1 MADIPPVS
9 DPQLAALLEQNKKRR
24 TRAILIFV
32 GVALVLAVGLGG
44 SATYFSAQAK
54 KKRNV
59 AYSKVVKCLF
69 GKPLDAGE
77 APMTRVRSA
86 WRARILVDPKK
97 DPNGPGTLEDQE
109 AAKTQM
115 WPSRCVAQM
124 VAFTDTLKEV
134 GEMKEGEKDL
144 GFYSRELSKQT
155 AGDNW
160 KNVDTYQA
168 AVESFVNEAQKGNFE
183 FVDVPEVQA
192 PDLIEAESLEKAF
205 PKSSALEDTKIDPSA
220 HVVYS
225 DGATRFFVRA
235 GNGKPARFCTTAD
248 GKEIACAVASWLPP
262 EASGNPWVLPAED
275 GAQALLAF
283 GRNGGIADGR
293 SISTGVFRSSDG
305 FVVIPA
311 DAYYVGGGFARAD
324 GSATLVLKDAKDP
337 EGDKF
342 KVARLPPNGTKVEL
356 DSVTLTDWNQHP
368 SGVVVIGTYAA
379 WVTNGNQLRARNLDQ
394 KGDQK
399 NAPEITIATLPGP
412 LNGSYSEP
420 AFAACTTKKGF
431 VLAAR
436 VRADGQERMLVVP
449 ATASGFGKPQVTDDG
464 DLACGDDG
472 ARILTDE
479 AMTTCTDDACNSAKL
494 ERKPGPSEILI
505 DVDGTIVRAS
515 GKAGLLEL
523 EWVKGGKSIAKKVW
537 DAQMKGTVLLG
548 ESKLGQIQLVGR
560 KGYGLVLVDLG
571 GTQHVARV
579 DAAGNIAPVTLKL

>member
-32 GVALVLAVGLGG
+32 SVAVVLAVGLGG

-59 AYSKVVKCLF
+59 AYSHVVKCLF

-86 WRARILVDPKK
+86 WRARILAEPRK

-109 AAKTQM
+109 ASKTQM
-115 WPSRCVAQM
+115 WPNRCVAQM

-168 AVESFVNEAQKGNFE
+168 AVESFVSEAEKGKFE
-183 FVDVPEVQA
+183 FVDVPDVQA
-192 PDLIEAESLEKAF
+192 PDLIEAQPLEGAF
-205 PKSSALEDTKIDPSA
+205 PKSSALEDTRIDHV

-225 DGATRFFVRA
+225 DGASRFFVRA
-235 GNGKPARFCTTAD
+235 GKGKPARFCTTTD
-248 GKEIACAVASWLPP
+248 GKELACAAASWLPP

-275 GAQALLAF
+275 GAQPLLAF
-283 GRNGGIADGR
+283 GRNGGVADGR
-293 SISTGVFRSSDG
+293 SISTGVFRSTDG
-305 FVVIPA
+305 LTVIPA

-324 GSATLVLKDAKDP
+324 GSATIVLKDAKDP
-337 EGDKF
+337 SGDKF
-342 KVARLPPNGTKVEL
+342 KVARLPPNGSKVEL
-356 DSVTLTDWNQHP
+356 DSVTLTDWNEHP
-368 SGVVVIGTYAA
+368 SGLVIVGAYAV
-379 WVTNGNQLRARNLDQ
+379 WVTNGNQLHARALD
-394 KGDQK
+394 DK
-399 NAPEITIATLPGP
+399 NAQEITVATLPGR
-412 LNGSYSEP
+412 LSGSNNEP
-420 AFAACTTKKGF
+420 AFAACSTKKGF
-431 VLAAR
+431 VIAAR
-436 VRADGQERMLVVP
+436 VIADGAERMLVVP
-449 ATASGFGKPQVTDDG
+449 TTASGFGKAQVTDEG
-464 DLACGDDG
+464 DLACSDDG
-472 ARILTDE
+472 ARILADDT
-479 AMTTCTDDACNSAKL
+479 MTTCTDDACNGAKL
-494 ERKPGPSEILI
+494 DRKPTAGEILI

-515 GKAGLLEL
+515 EKSGLLQI

-537 DAQMKGTVLLG
+537 DAQMKGTILLG
-548 ESKLGQIQLVGR
+548 ESKLGQIQLIGR
-560 KGYGLVLVDLG
+560 RGYGLVLVDLG
-571 GTQHVARV
+571 TTQHIARV
-579 DAAGNIAPVTLKL
+579 DAAGNITPVTLKL